1 MTCRI
6 EVRVQP
12 GARRNEVTHRAGA
25 VLVRVTAPAERGKA
39 NEAVVALL
47 AERLGVPKSALRVAR
62 GAPSRRK
69 TIEIDGLTAEE
80 AARRLDEAGYPM

>member
-12 GARRNEVTHRAGA
+12 GARRNEVTRHGGELR
-25 VLVRVTAPAERGKA
+25 VRVTAPAERGKA

-47 AERLGVPKSALRVAR
+47 AERLGLPKSALRVMR
-62 GAPSRRK
+62 GASSRRK
-69 TIEIDGLTAEE
+69 TIEINGLTADETM
-80 AARRLDEAGYPM
+80 RRLDEAG

>member
-12 GARRNEVTHRAGA
+12 GARRNEVTRRDGE
-25 VLVRVTAPAERGKA
+25 LRVRVVASAERGKA
-39 NEAVVALL
+39 NEAVIGLL
-47 AERLGVPKSALRVAR
+47 AERLGLAKSALRVAR
-62 GAPSRRK
+62 GAASRRK

-80 AARRLDEAGYPM
+80 AARRLEGAG

>member
-12 GARRNEVTHRAGA
+12 GARRNEVTNRAGE
-25 VLVRVTAPAERGKA
+25 VRVRVTAPAERGKA

-47 AERLGVPKSALRVAR
+47 AERLGLPKSALRVMR
-62 GAPSRRK
+62 GASSRRK

-80 AARRLDEAGYPM
+80 TMRRLDEAR